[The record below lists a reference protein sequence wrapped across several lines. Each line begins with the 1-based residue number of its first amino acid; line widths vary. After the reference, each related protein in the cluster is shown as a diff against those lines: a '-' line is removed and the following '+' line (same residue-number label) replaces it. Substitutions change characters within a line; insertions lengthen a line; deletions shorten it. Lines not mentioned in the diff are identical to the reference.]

1 MEATPFTIAMVNRK
15 GGCAKTGTTHQLSGA
30 FAKMGLRVLL
40 VDMDPQASLTQGFF
54 GPAATEAIPREN
66 SVVALFDDACD
77 PDPDRLLLPTP
88 CQGIT
93 ILPGANS
100 LDDYN
105 LPKPTE
111 TGSLQTSLKG
121 FLREVQGRF
130 DAVLVDCP
138 PNLHLCSWNAL
149 LAADFVMVPVQ
160 AEDFGA
166 QGITYIQRAIDD
178 ALAKYNPNLRML
190 GYLVTLRQRLAI
202 HDAYEMELRKLYGSH
217 VFEAS
222 FGLSKDVKEAIA
234 HRLPIHFLRPRCK
247 AAKDVTVIAE
257 EILRRVPAARSTPPE
272 FLHFE
277 NRVGLG
283 EFRKVAS

>member
-54 GPAATEAIPREN
+54 GPAATEAIPREKT
-66 SVVALFDDACD
+66 VVALFDDACD

-166 QGITYIQRAIDD
+166 QGITHIQRSIDL

-202 HDAYEMELRKLYGSH
+202 HDAYEMQLRNLYGSY
-217 VFEAS
+217 VFDVS

-234 HRLPIHFLRPRCK
+234 ERLPIHFLRPRCK
-247 AAKDVTVIAE
+247 AAKDVNAIAE
-257 EILRRVPAARSTPPE
+257 EILRRIPAARSTPPE

-283 EFRKVAS
+283 ESRKVAS